1 MSDEMSSVRRVTLCG
16 MSVNVALSALKA
28 AVGWLAG
35 SQALTADAVHSVSD
49 LVTDFAVLLGVKYWT
64 APADE
69 EHPYGHGKIQAVVA
83 SAIGLALVILG
94 AMWLYG
100 YVGVKA
106 GWIGPTDV
114 PGLNAVSKS
123 GADAAGGIAGA
134 TKAKL
139 GL

>member
-1 MSDEMSSVRRVTLCG
+1 MMTKLLLKKILPTVVG
-16 MSVNVALSALKA
+16 VALL
-28 AVGWLAG
+28 VLAG
-35 SQALTADAVHSVSD
+35 L
-49 LVTDFAVLLGVKYWT
+49 
-64 APADE
+64 
-69 EHPYGHGKIQAVVA
+69 
-83 SAIGLALVILG
+83 
-94 AMWLYG
+94 WLYG

-106 GWIGPTDV
+106 GWIGPTEV